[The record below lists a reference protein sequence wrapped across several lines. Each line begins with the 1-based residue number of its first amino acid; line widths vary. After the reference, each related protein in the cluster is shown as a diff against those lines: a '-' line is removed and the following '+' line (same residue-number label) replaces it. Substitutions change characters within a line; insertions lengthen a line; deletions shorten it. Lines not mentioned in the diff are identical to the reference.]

1 MHDIHFQ
8 GQKIGRSRR
17 CQFRQFA
24 RGVLLLGC
32 TALTACK
39 HNDFPQMPDGYR
51 EYAYITDG
59 SSNTVTVLD
68 LADQRVDRVLQVGAQ
83 PTGIAANPQTNEIY
97 AVNTQS
103 GNVSVIDAEHN
114 RVSAT
119 IPVQRLPYFIDV
131 DAEGRRGYV
140 ANSGSNSVSVLDLKT
155 HREIAVGGTGEQP
168 GLAKISPDS
177 RTLVVT
183 NRGSGSVSIYAVDS
197 SPNAKPNQIL
207 RLRASFSGCPGAT
220 DAIILPD
227 SSKTFIAC
235 SGGHQV
241 MAIALAAAPDS
252 WAAKQDHAA
261 LTDHML
267 TLLDVGRTPVHLAL
281 KPDGGEVFSSNYDS
295 NSISEIS
302 TWTNEVLGTYIIGQH
317 PVRGLV
323 APDNSTLWVAN
334 FGADTVSLYSIDDG
348 KLITTLRTGSG
359 PDAMALS
366 TNGFLLLAVNAGS
379 GDVSVIRT
387 LEKPLPALFTMWPA
401 GAQPNAIV
409 VKAFTV
415 K

>member
-1 MHDIHFQ
+1 MDHST
-8 GQKIGRSRR
+8 GRPRR
-17 CQFRQFA
+17 RTFLGCA
-24 RGVLLLGC
+24 AGGLLLGC

-39 HNDFPQMPDGYR
+39 RNDFPQMPDGYR

-68 LADQRVDRVLQVGAQ
+68 VVDQRVDRVLQVGTQ

-131 DAEGRRGYV
+131 DAEGRRAYV
-140 ANSGSNSVSVLDLKT
+140 ANSGSNTVSVLDLMT
-155 HREIAVGGTGEQP
+155 HREIAVAGTGEQP

-207 RLRASFSGCPGAT
+207 RLRTSFSGCPGAT

-241 MAIALAAAPDS
+241 MAIALAAVPDS
-252 WAAKQDHAA
+252 WAAKQDPAA
-261 LTDHML
+261 LADHML
-267 TLLDVGRTPVHLAL
+267 ALLDVGRTPVHLAME
-281 KPDGGEVFSSNYDS
+281 PNGDEIFSSNFDS

-323 APDNSTLWVAN
+323 AADNSTLWVAN

-359 PDAMALS
+359 PDAIALS
-366 TNGFLLLAVNAGS
+366 ANGNLLLAVNAGS

-387 LEKPLPALFTMWPA
+387 QERPLPALFTMWPA
-401 GAQPNAIV
+401 GTQPNAIV